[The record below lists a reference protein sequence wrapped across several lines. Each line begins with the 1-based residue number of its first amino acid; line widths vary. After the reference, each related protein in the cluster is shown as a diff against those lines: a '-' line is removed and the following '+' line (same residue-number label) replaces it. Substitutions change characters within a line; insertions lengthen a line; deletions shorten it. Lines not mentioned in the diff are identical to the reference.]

1 MSKRIDRIDLPCM
14 SPGTERHLKVHHY
27 GTPGARPKAYI
38 HASLHAD
45 EIPGMMAAHHLIQR
59 LDEADKRGEIKGE
72 IIVVPVANPIGL
84 GQVLNRAHLGR
95 YELRGGGNFN
105 RQWPDLF
112 AGLVEATAGKLG
124 DDAAHNVAVV
134 RAVMGATLDKMHA
147 DTEFAALRLALSKLA
162 YDADIVLDLHCD
174 DDAEVHL
181 FLIPENW
188 PDGRDL
194 AALIGAE
201 AVLLAADSGGA
212 SFDETFS
219 SPWVKLQAAVGPGIP
234 IPAACL
240 SGTVEFRGLHDVY
253 DDLGNA
259 DADALF
265 AFLQHRGLVGGQA
278 PAVPAPRCQAT
289 MLDACDVVRTPVPG
303 IVAYKVTLGQQ
314 VRAGDVIAE
323 MIDPLADDQS
333 KARTL
338 LRTQTDGRVLSRKL
352 TKLLP
357 AGESVSKIVGTETL
371 AYRKGLLLED

>member
-1 MSKRIDRIDLPCM
+1 MSKRIDRIALPCM
-14 SPGTERHLKVHHY
+14 SPGTERHLKVHRY

-38 HASLHAD
+38 QASLHAD
-45 EIPGMMAAHHLIQR
+45 EIPGMMAAHHLIRR
-59 LDEADKRGEIKGE
+59 LDEADKRGEITGE

-84 GQVLNRAHLGR
+84 GQVINRAHLGR

-105 RQWPDLF
+105 RHWPDLF

-124 DDAAHNVAVV
+124 NDAVNNIAVV
-134 RAVMGATLDKMHA
+134 RQAMGAALDKMHA

-201 AVLLAADSGGA
+201 AVLLASDSGGA

-219 SPWVKLQAAVGPGIP
+219 TPWVKLQEAVGRGTP
-234 IPAACL
+234 IPAVCL

-253 DDLGNA
+253 DELGA
-259 DADALF
+259 VDADALF
-265 AFLQHRGLVGGQA
+265 AFLRHRRLVDGE
-278 PAVPAPRCQAT
+278 PPTLPESRCEAT
-289 MLDACDVVRTPVPG
+289 MLDACDIVRTQVPG
-303 IVAYKVTLGQQ
+303 IVAYKVALGQQ

-333 KARTL
+333 KARIQ

-357 AGESVSKIVGTETL
+357 AGEAVSKIVGTKPL